1 MIEKLII
8 VAIALGAGLFVALPL
23 FRGAGGEKE
32 KDAGNGAQS
41 AYLDDLRK
49 LNSKKQHLYAEL
61 KDIEFD
67 FDMGKLSRSDYE
79 EMERRYGA
87 EAIAVLK
94 EIDRLELRMTGDE
107 AGAEIESEVAKMRGQ
122 VEEG

>member
-32 KDAGNGAQS
+32 EDAGNGAQS